1 MKAIKTHAFKF
12 QSFFAYNQSDLH
24 IHNSLAVTLPQDE
37 IELQPFVNE
46 HDCDNENPVMK
57 ESGTTKT
64 SIWLR
69 HRCLI
74 ISVIIFL
81 VISSIAATLAVV
93 LVPRTSGMS

>member
-1 MKAIKTHAFKF
+1 MPSSFNL
-12 QSFFAYNQSDLH
+12 FFAYNQSDLQ
-24 IHNSLAVTLPQDE
+24 IHNLLAVTLPQDE

-74 ISVIIFL
+74 ISVIFFL
-81 VISSIAATLAVV
+81 VISSIAATLAAV